1 MPSNFAFIDRDK
13 VVMKFIKYR
22 CRLADF
28 QSKANQ
34 KTEFVSKD
42 SIQKRKRKINNELYD
57 MFPSRKHWCNI
68 GELKRDSLDTA
79 ARNERR
85 LKLTYLKA
93 KKNNCQEAWY
103 LLLCKKADEVVKVA
117 IENKGMIPAP
127 QVSVIE
133 KKRKNNQKQIVYR
146 PVCSF
151 PLTLKIIFSL
161 LNKYLTRLF
170 DEYFYDCSYAFR
182 MPSKDKYLLQ
192 HLNAVK
198 VIKDYRCQHM
208 NRSLYVAECDMQKF
222 YDTISHRV
230 IKTRF
235 ALMLQWAKKH
245 GKIENKEIKGS
256 SDKVRGIPT
265 QIYQRYMIDFP

>member
-1 MPSNFAFIDRDK
+1 MPSNIAFINRDK

-34 KTEFVSKD
+34 KTEFLSKD
-42 SIQKRKRKINNELYD
+42 SILKRKRIRHNELYD

-68 GELKRDSLDTA
+68 GESNRNHLDTA

-93 KKNNCQEAWY
+93 KKNNCQDTWY

-117 IENKGMIPAP
+117 IGNKGMIPAP
-127 QVSVIE
+127 RVSVIE
-133 KKRKNNQKQIVYR
+133 KKRKTKQKQIVYR

-198 VIKDYRCQHM
+198 VVKDYRCQHM
-208 NRSLYVAECDMQKF
+208 NQSLYVAECDMQKF

-235 ALMLQWAKKH
+235 ALML
-245 GKIENKEIKGS
+245 
-256 SDKVRGIPT
+256 R
-265 QIYQRYMIDFP
+265 